1 MTTALKTFSIFAAVS
16 LASATTTTA
25 YAKDDK
31 VLESY
36 KEGPWVEVVEKTTV
50 TNEQL
55 ERYAELQKEVS
66 TINQNFAKKINQA
79 PNDVMKQS
87 LIRQATISRYTVI
100 TDSGF
105 DYDLYETID
114 VAVKTD
120 PIMRA
125 RVNNLTGVDV
135 GVDMI
140 KGVAYTPKT
149 TREPVQAEKVD
160 ADFSQ
165 QKLMQYASVQDDIK
179 MIRSNYSEK
188 IAQADSKSEERDL
201 MVEAHREIADAIE
214 EAGLYREEYANI
226 SLSLQQ
232 DPELRSQVQKMI
244 KQSS

>member
-16 LASATTTTA
+16 LASATTTMA

>member
-16 LASATTTTA
+16 LASATTTMA

-36 KEGPWVEVVEKTTV
+36 KEGPWVEVIEKTTV
-50 TNEQL
+50 TDEQL
-55 ERYAELQKEVS
+55 KRYAELQKEVS
-66 TINQNFAKKINQA
+66 TINQNFAKKIDEA

-87 LIRQATISRYTVI
+87 LIRQATISRYNVI

-105 DYDLYETID
+105 DYYLYETID

-120 PIMRA
+120 PVMRA
-125 RVNNLTGVDV
+125 RANNLTDVDV

-149 TREPVQAEKVD
+149 AREPVQAEKVD

-179 MIRSNYSEK
+179 MIRTDYSER
-188 IAQADSKSEERDL
+188 IAQADTKAKERDL
-201 MVEAHREIADAIE
+201 MVEAHREIANAIE

-244 KQSS
+244 KQHS

>member
-16 LASATTTTA
+16 LASATTTMA

-87 LIRQATISRYTVI
+87 LIRQATISRYSVI

-179 MIRSNYSEK
+179 MIRSDYSEK
-188 IAQADSKSEERDL
+188 IAQADTKSAERDL

>member
-1 MTTALKTFSIFAAVS
+1 MI
-16 LASATTTTA
+16 
-25 YAKDDK
+25 
-31 VLESY
+31 
-36 KEGPWVEVVEKTTV
+36 EKTTV
-50 TNEQL
+50 TDEQL
-55 ERYAELQKEVS
+55 KRYAELQKEVS
-66 TINQNFAKKINQA
+66 TINQNFAKKIDEA

-120 PIMRA
+120 PVMRA
-125 RVNNLTGVDV
+125 RANNLTDVDV

-149 TREPVQAEKVD
+149 AREPVQAEKVD

-179 MIRSNYSEK
+179 MIRTDYSER
-188 IAQADSKSEERDL
+188 IAQADTKAKERDL
-201 MVEAHREIADAIE
+201 MVEAHREIANAIE

-244 KQSS
+244 KQHS

>member
-1 MTTALKTFSIFAAVS
+1 MI
-16 LASATTTTA
+16 
-25 YAKDDK
+25 
-31 VLESY
+31 
-36 KEGPWVEVVEKTTV
+36 EKTTV
-50 TNEQL
+50 TDEQL
-55 ERYAELQKEVS
+55 KRYAELQKEVS
-66 TINQNFAKKINQA
+66 TINQNFAKKIDEA

-87 LIRQATISRYTVI
+87 LIRQATISRYNVI

-120 PIMRA
+120 PVMRA
-125 RVNNLTGVDV
+125 RANNLTDVDV

-149 TREPVQAEKVD
+149 AREPVQAEKVD

-179 MIRSNYSEK
+179 MIRTDYSER
-188 IAQADSKSEERDL
+188 IAQADTKAKERDL
-201 MVEAHREIADAIE
+201 MVEAHREIANAIE

-244 KQSS
+244 KQHS

>member
-16 LASATTTTA
+16 LASATTTIA

-50 TNEQL
+50 SDEQL

-66 TINQNFAKKINQA
+66 TINQNFAKKIDEA

-120 PIMRA
+120 PVMRA
-125 RVNNLTGVDV
+125 RVNNLTDVDV

-149 TREPVQAEKVD
+149 AREPVQAEKVD

-165 QKLMQYASVQDDIK
+165 EKLKQYASVQDDIK
-179 MIRSNYSEK
+179 MIRSEYSEK
-188 IAQADSKSEERDL
+188 IAQAGSQAEERDL
-201 MVEAHREIADAIE
+201 LVEAHREIADAIE

-226 SLSLQQ
+226 SLSMQQ